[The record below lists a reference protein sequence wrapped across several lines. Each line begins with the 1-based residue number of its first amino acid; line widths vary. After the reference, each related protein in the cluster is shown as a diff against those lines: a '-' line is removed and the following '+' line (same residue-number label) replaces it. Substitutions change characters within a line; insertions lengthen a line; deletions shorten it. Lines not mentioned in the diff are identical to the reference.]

1 MTCTNITAATITA
14 LLIDPLRAEARRIP
28 LAVSEDALD
37 LKQLYTLLACDLV
50 ERAPFD
56 ERHVIWADEN
66 GWDQATGFTTID
78 GGRNAIAGRFLIA
91 IETDDGEPQGIAAD
105 VPPLLV
111 RLVCHRCLF
120 DPEFVT
126 RTGGEGGAFIVET
139 RLAGVTPRI
148 TKTPPRL
155 MES

>member
-1 MTCTNITAATITA
+1 LTRTNIPGAAITA

-37 LKQLYTLLACDLV
+37 LKQLYALLACDLV

-56 ERHVIWADEN
+56 ERHLIWADEN
-66 GWDQATGFTTID
+66 GWDAATAFTTID
-78 GGRNAIAGRFLIA
+78 GGRTAIAGRFLIIA
-91 IETDDGEPQGIAAD
+91 EADDGEPQDIAANI
-105 VPPLLV
+105 PPLLA
-111 RLVCHRCLF
+111 RLVCLRCLF

-126 RTGGEGGAFIVET
+126 RTGGEGGAFVVET

-148 TKTPPRL
+148 AKTPPRL
-155 MES
+155 VAS